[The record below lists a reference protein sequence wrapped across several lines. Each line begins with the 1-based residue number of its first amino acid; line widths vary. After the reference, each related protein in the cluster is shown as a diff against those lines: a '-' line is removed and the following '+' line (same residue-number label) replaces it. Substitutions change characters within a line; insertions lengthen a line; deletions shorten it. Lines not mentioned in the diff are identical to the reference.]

1 MSGSPLEMSLKI
13 EMSSLAIRYT
23 KEEGLLIHCIA
34 GEILTKDI
42 KYRWPSSPDVR
53 RTKNSCQWHAK
64 NSSKFFPFVIRKAE
78 KYTAILALNL
88 FTSNLEV
95 HLSLIRELK

>member
-23 KEEGLLIHCIA
+23 KEGGLLIHCIA
-34 GEILTKDI
+34 GEIHTKDI

-53 RTKNSCQWHAK
+53 RTENSCQWHAN

-88 FTSNLEV
+88 FTTNLEV